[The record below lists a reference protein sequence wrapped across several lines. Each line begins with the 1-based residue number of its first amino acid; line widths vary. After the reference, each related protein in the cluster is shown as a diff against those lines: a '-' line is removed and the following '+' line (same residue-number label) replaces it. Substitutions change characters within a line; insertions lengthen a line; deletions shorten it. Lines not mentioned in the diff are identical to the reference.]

1 MNILTSDI
9 SHQCLTLKDFS
20 KQTINKFVEKI
31 SHYKVAVLQDTD
43 PEALHKMRVGMRKL
57 RSILQ
62 ILEPVVILPRV
73 CNRQSIGKMAKVLG
87 VVRDLDV
94 AIETLKN
101 VIYQDLPS
109 YENQVSKEIHAVLY
123 RRRHKAFKKLRVC
136 LNKEYR
142 AFMAAYSRWLEN
154 PRLRSKYIANKC
166 ISDVL
171 PDLILPK
178 IAIFFL
184 HEGWSVTDLKNK
196 RCKQTMHDLRKCT
209 KGIRYQI
216 EYFLPYLNA
225 STTPFLPVLETSQ
238 ELLGQM
244 QDGLVIRKLLKIVSC
259 KKGKQKLPILSC
271 FFDEKTAQAWKD
283 WQSTKTQLCNQDWRR
298 SLRMALI

>member
-1 MNILTSDI
+1 MNVLTSDI
-9 SHQCLTLKDFS
+9 SQQCLTMKDFS
-20 KQTINKFVEKI
+20 RQTINMFVEKI

-43 PEALHKMRVGMRKL
+43 QEALHKMRVGMRKL

-62 ILEPVVILPRV
+62 VLEPVIILPKA
-73 CNRQSIGKMAKVLG
+73 CNHRSIGKIANVLG

-94 AIETLKN
+94 AIETLRDATCK
-101 VIYQDLPS
+101 DLPNC
-109 YENQVSKEIHAVLY
+109 ENQVLKGIYAVLY

-142 AFMAAYSRWLEN
+142 VFMAACSGWLEN
-154 PRLRSKYIANKC
+154 PRFRSKCIASKYV
-166 ISDVL
+166 SDVL
-171 PDLILPK
+171 PDLLLPK
-178 IAIFFL
+178 IAMFFL
-184 HEGWSVTDLKNK
+184 HEGWFVTNAKDKSYQ
-196 RCKQTMHDLRKCT
+196 QTMHDLRKCT

-225 STTPFLPVLETSQ
+225 DTTPFLPVLEISQ

-259 KKGKQKLPILSC
+259 KKRRKKLPVLSC
-271 FFDEKTAQAWKD
+271 LFDRKTAQAWED
-283 WQSTKTQLCNQDWRR
+283 WQSIKTQLCDQDWRR